1 VVPEGRPGINDYYL
15 FMLSGEWTRAARVFP
30 CFRLPSK
37 FRKVTAAMEPSRND
51 FGPSKLHRKFHISW
65 GVRWRLLAIGLSL
78 VIGLQQA
85 RAQGLPASIA
95 NFSFPNPSGTAVI
108 ADSNDAFAGSAGS
121 VGGREDVSWKTVPM
135 DVLRDQKHVWLFPVQ
150 LARGHH
156 LVPTLAIVGLTTG
169 LVVADRYDMPY
180 FYHTTEF
187 NRFSET
193 FNKSSTE
200 AMMAAVPASLY
211 VFGLAKH
218 DNYAEQTAIL
228 SAEAY
233 IDSAIP
239 HVAIKFVARRLRPDS
254 PQLNGNYSDTFFRSN
269 VSVFSN
275 GSSFPSGHAAGAF
288 SVATVIARRYGSH
301 RWVPWAS
308 YGVATLLSFSRIPSR
323 EHYPSDVFLGAVLGY
338 TITRNCIFRE
348 E

>member
-1 VVPEGRPGINDYYL
+1 
-15 FMLSGEWTRAARVFP
+15 M
-30 CFRLPSK
+30 
-37 FRKVTAAMEPSRND
+37 
-51 FGPSKLHRKFHISW
+51 
-65 GVRWRLLAIGLSL
+65 
-78 VIGLQQA
+78 IGLQQT
-85 RAQGLPASIA
+85 RAQGLPASISSFSFPNSFA
-95 NFSFPNPSGTAVI
+95 AGISFPNPSGPSFPFPNPLGDGVSFLSPVGASVSFPNPLGTVAI
-108 ADSNDAFAGSAGS
+108 ADPNDAFAASAGSAGS
-121 VGGREDVSWKTVPM
+121 VGGREDVTWKTVPV
-135 DVLRDQKHVWLFPVQ
+135 DVLRDQKKVWLFPVQ

-156 LVPTLAIVGLTTG
+156 WVPTLAIVGLTTG

-187 NRFSET
+187 NRFNET
-193 FNKSSTE
+193 FNNTSTE
-200 AMMAAVPASLY
+200 VMMAAVPASLY

-239 HVAIKFVARRLRPDS
+239 HVAIKLVARRLRPDS

-288 SVATVIARRYGSH
+288 SVATVIARRYRSH

-323 EHYPSDVFLGAVLGY
+323 AHYPSEVFLGAVLGY
-338 TITRNCIFRE
+338 TITRNCIFGE